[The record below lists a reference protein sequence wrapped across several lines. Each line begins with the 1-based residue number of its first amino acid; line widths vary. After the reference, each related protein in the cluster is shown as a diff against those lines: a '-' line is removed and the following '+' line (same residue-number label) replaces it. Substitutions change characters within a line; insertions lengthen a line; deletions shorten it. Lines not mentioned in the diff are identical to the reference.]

1 MLYLLLDFIVDD
13 ELGNSEKILKIGYSE
28 KRFCESRKREY
39 DTHNYGYRL
48 IQEIEGTKEDE
59 KSLHK
64 RFKHL
69 LLPRSRE
76 WFRYSD
82 DIVEEFYTGWHP
94 GDDIL
99 ESLISISPIT
109 MSDLE
114 RNYLNDIINQD
125 LLLGYDVG
133 SIYLRID
140 LTISAVKYIWN
151 ELLGGKSIEEMEAY
165 IAEKIK
171 DTEHLLSAYQ
181 TTKNE
186 TDKERPG
193 CSITL
198 AEHFKNTQEGS
209 FYWNYISVLGEY
221 PNYDVKF
228 NTGRLKID
236 QLALEAY
243 KKELERHN
251 KCK

>member
-1 MLYLLLDFIVDD
+1 MLYLLLDSIVDD
-13 ELGNSEKILKIGYSE
+13 FGNPEKILKIGYSE
-28 KRFCESRKREY
+28 KSFCESRKSAY

-59 KSLHK
+59 RSLHK
-64 RFKHL
+64 KFKQF
-69 LLPRSRE
+69 LLPGSRE

-82 DIVEEFYTGWHP
+82 DIVEEFYTGWDS

-114 RNYLNDIINQD
+114 RNYLDDIVNRD
-125 LLLGYDVG
+125 PLLEYVK

-140 LTISAVKYIWN
+140 LTISAAKYIWK

-165 IAEKIK
+165 VSDKIK
-171 DTEHLLSAYQ
+171 KTENLLDAYE
-181 TTKNE
+181 TTRNE
-186 TDKERPG
+186 VDKKHPG

-198 AEHFKNTQEGS
+198 AEYFKDLQEID
-209 FYWNYISVLGEY
+209 FYQDYIFVLGEY
-221 PNYDVKF
+221 PNYVVKF

-243 KKELERHN
+243 KKEASKHN

>member
-1 MLYLLLDFIVDD
+1 MLYLLLDFIIDD
-13 ELGNSEKILKIGYSE
+13 ESGSSEKILKIGYSE
-28 KRFCESRKREY
+28 KRFCASRKKEY

-69 LLPRSRE
+69 LLPGSRE

-82 DIVEEFYTGWHP
+82 DIVDGFYTGWHP

-99 ESLISISPIT
+99 ESLVSISPIT

-114 RNYLNDIINQD
+114 RNYLGNIINQD

-140 LTISAVKYIWN
+140 LTIGAVKYIWN
-151 ELLGGKSIEEMEAY
+151 ELLGGKSIEEMETY
-165 IAEKIK
+165 ISDKIK
-171 DTEHLLSAYQ
+171 RTKNLLIAYQ

-198 AEHFKNTQEGS
+198 AEQFKNMQEID
-209 FYWNYISVLGEY
+209 FYQDYISVLGEC

-243 KKELERHN
+243 KKEVSKHN